1 MLRAWIFWYRTQHAQ
16 ALREPKLWSATE
28 KLSEFIE
35 RHQQHTEGGTRLHP
49 PGPHFVRAEEAEAL
63 TELREQRS
71 QRLKLVSKPK
81 RKSHI
86 TKKLE
91 GGRRMAIKAVV
102 LDESKTHLSS
112 WGWTGRMLTRFW

>member
-1 MLRAWIFWYRTQHAQ
+1 
-16 ALREPKLWSATE
+16 
-28 KLSEFIE
+28 
-35 RHQQHTEGGTRLHP
+35 
-49 PGPHFVRAEEAEAL
+49 VRAEEAEAL

-112 WGWTGRMLTRFW
+112 WG